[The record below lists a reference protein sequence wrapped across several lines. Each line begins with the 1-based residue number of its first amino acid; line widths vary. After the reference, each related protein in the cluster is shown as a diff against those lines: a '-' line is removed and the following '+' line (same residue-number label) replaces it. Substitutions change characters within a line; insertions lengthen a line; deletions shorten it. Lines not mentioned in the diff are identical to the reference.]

1 MVMEMTS
8 NRVDFEQY
16 KGNTSNLVAY
26 EEVNGPFIF
35 DLKLSENFRRKSRFV
50 ADGHLVQT
58 PESITYSTFV
68 LRDSIIILLLSAA
81 LNNLKIMG
89 ADVQH
94 AILSADNIEN
104 HWIRAVPKFESEQVK
119 VFIVIRALYGL

>member
-26 EEVNGPFIF
+26 EEVNDPFIF

-50 ADGHLVQT
+50 ADGHLFQT
-58 PESITYSTFV
+58 PASITYSTLV
-68 LRDSIIILLLSAA
+68 LTDSIRILILVAVTIILHVRCV
-81 LNNLKIMG
+81 LKT
-89 ADVQH
+89 
-94 AILSADNIEN
+94 N
-104 HWIRAVPKFESEQVK
+104 
-119 VFIVIRALYGL
+119 